1 METVAQK
8 KVFGLPY
15 NWGIGLLCVLGAI
28 VLYEFYDNVLAGP
41 SVPAASRNVATSSPA
56 AAPLPGA
63 LPGADNTPRR
73 TNPLTNRGR
82 SEEFNPPIHS
92 KRPEDRLDAS
102 KIDPTIRVDLLT
114 KVQNVGPA
122 GGTRNLFQVGAAPP
136 LLASADPAKLPKGA
150 EPIVR
155 PFVGPVKPPD
165 PPPPPP
171 PFSQPTIPITL
182 KFYGFSTIRKNG
194 MRTGYFMDGDD
205 IMLAAE
211 GDLLKRRYRV
221 VKISATSVLMED
233 TESKRTQTLPLSEE
247 TPG

>member
-1 METVAQK
+1 METAAQK
-8 KVFGLPY
+8 RVFGLPY
-15 NWGIGLLCVLGAI
+15 NWGIGLLCVLGSV

-41 SVPAASRNVATSSPA
+41 SIPASSHSVATAPA
-56 AAPLPGA
+56 VAPLPGA

-73 TNPLTNRGR
+73 TNAMTNRGH

-92 KRPEDRLDAS
+92 KRPEDRLDLS
-102 KIDPTIRVDLLT
+102 KIDPTIRIDLLA

-122 GGTRNLFQVGAAPP
+122 GGTRNLFQVGAPPP
-136 LLASADPAKLPKGA
+136 LAAADPAKLPKGA

-155 PFVGPVKPPD
+155 AFVGPVKPADPL
-165 PPPPPP
+165 PPPPPL
-171 PFSQPTIPITL
+171 SQPAIPITL
-182 KFYGFSTIRKNG
+182 KFYGYSTIRKNG

-211 GDLLKRRYRV
+211 GELLKRRYRV